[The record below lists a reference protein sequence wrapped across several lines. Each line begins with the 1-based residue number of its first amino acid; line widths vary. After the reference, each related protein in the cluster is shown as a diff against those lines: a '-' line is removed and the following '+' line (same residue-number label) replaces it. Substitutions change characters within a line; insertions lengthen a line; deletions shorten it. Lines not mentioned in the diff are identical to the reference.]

1 MRCLRRLAKVAEQN
15 VFCFERI
22 IILDGI
28 SRYAYYRSIKRSTA
42 QPFGGSNVQSFSRDK
57 LMQEPPGP
65 RRVHLALRNRDLDQH
80 HVAEA
85 CNCNNT
91 TVSKV
96 VKGRNRTSLNQRI
109 RDKVVEL
116 TGFEETW
123 LFAHAEPPLQPEA

>member
-1 MRCLRRLAKVAEQN
+1 M
-15 VFCFERI
+15 
-22 IILDGI
+22 
-28 SRYAYYRSIKRSTA
+28 
-42 QPFGGSNVQSFSRDK
+42 QSFSRDK
-57 LMQEPPGP
+57 LLQEPAGP
-65 RRVHLALRNRDLDQH
+65 RRVHLALRNQGLDQY

-96 VKGRNRTSLNQRI
+96 VQGRNRTVLNQRI

-123 LFAHAEPPLQPEA
+123 LFAHAEPPLHPEA